1 MGEDCKGVHRIV
13 HFGPSKTVEAYL
25 QETGRAGRDGVQSM
39 AYILYHGILLSHVEG
54 QMKSFVK
61 TSECRRL
68 ALLKHFDSILQRP
81 EKDHLCCDNCAA
93 GCKCG
98 MEDCGTY
105 AKYPSHQCEV
115 TLLNP
120 AREREIPPQKLVMVE
135 QNLTKYHKSL
145 VRQLVNTT
153 AHGNIK
159 TLTNIQFMLG
169 FSDHQISQVVENLG
183 LLFSL
188 SDIYNYVE
196 IWDKQHALKI
206 LSIIG
211 DEFGDVNE
219 ENQSCYLLSDDNDDN
234 IFDDELLDE
243 QNEILQDE
251 ELFDMIVD
259 NLSLSQLQSSLFDE
273 VHASDGSFEVVVPSA
288 ALETIET
295 INFGDE

>member
-1 MGEDCKGVHRIV
+1 
-13 HFGPSKTVEAYL
+13 
-25 QETGRAGRDGVQSM
+25 
-39 AYILYHGILLSHVEG
+39 
-54 QMKSFVK
+54 
-61 TSECRRL
+61 
-68 ALLKHFDSILQRP
+68 
-81 EKDHLCCDNCAA
+81 
-93 GCKCG
+93 

-135 QNLTKYHKSL
+135 QNLTKYNKSL

-159 TLTNIQFMLG
+159 TLTNIQFMLE

-219 ENQSCYLLSDDNDDN
+219 ENQSCYLLSGDN
-234 IFDDELLDE
+234 DDELLDE

>member
-1 MGEDCKGVHRIV
+1 
-13 HFGPSKTVEAYL
+13 
-25 QETGRAGRDGVQSM
+25 
-39 AYILYHGILLSHVEG
+39 
-54 QMKSFVK
+54 
-61 TSECRRL
+61 
-68 ALLKHFDSILQRP
+68 
-81 EKDHLCCDNCAA
+81 
-93 GCKCG
+93 
-98 MEDCGTY
+98 
-105 AKYPSHQCEV
+105 
-115 TLLNP
+115 
-120 AREREIPPQKLVMVE
+120 
-135 QNLTKYHKSL
+135 
-145 VRQLVNTT
+145 
-153 AHGNIK
+153 
-159 TLTNIQFMLG
+159 MLG

-251 ELFDMIVD
+251 FSVRYM
-259 NLSLSQLQSSLFDE
+259 LQM
-273 VHASDGSFEVVVPSA
+273 GPVVPSA
-288 ALETIET
+288 ALETTET

>member
-1 MGEDCKGVHRIV
+1 
-13 HFGPSKTVEAYL
+13 
-25 QETGRAGRDGVQSM
+25 M

-135 QNLTKYHKSL
+135 QNLTKYPKSL

-219 ENQSCYLLSDDNDDN
+219 ENQLCYLLSDDNDDN